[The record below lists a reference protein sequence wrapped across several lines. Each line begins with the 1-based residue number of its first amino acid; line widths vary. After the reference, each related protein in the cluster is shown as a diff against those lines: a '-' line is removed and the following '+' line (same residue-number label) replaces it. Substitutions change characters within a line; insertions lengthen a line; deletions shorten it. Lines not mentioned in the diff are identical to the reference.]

1 MQTIIETIDDHRIEL
16 YTGIAGKRR
25 IIAIRVYVLIDGSD
39 EAELDATII
48 VDTPPGPDAIDLDY
62 AFDGIDTGL
71 TDHQLAILRG
81 FLAFHAPFLE
91 S

>member
-25 IIAIRVYVLIDGSD
+25 IIAIRVYVLIDGTD

-62 AFDGIDTGL
+62 AFDGIDL
-71 TDHQLAILRG
+71 TDHQLTIVLK
-81 FLAFHAPFLE
+81 FLDFHVPFLE
-91 S
+91 L